1 MTCLSTDRPGLPS
14 ARALPPRRGAVP
26 SRARGGGAWRGLV
39 GLCWLLIVLI
49 APVRAQ
55 PLELATLDV
64 LQAEEGV
71 QVNFAVT
78 FELPRQVE
86 DALLKGVPLNFV
98 AEAEVFRERWY
109 WKDRRVASAVR
120 VWRLAYQPLTRQYRV
135 SFGGLNQNFGQLA
148 DAMAAVQRVVRWKI
162 AETAQIEPDGSH
174 YMRFSYKLD
183 TSLLPRPMQI
193 GIDGQPEWNLRVQ
206 ATQPF
211 P

>member
-1 MTCLSTDRPGLPS
+1 VTCLSTNRPGPSS
-14 ARALPPRRGAVP
+14 ARALPPQRGV
-26 SRARGGGAWRGLV
+26 WRWLV
-39 GLCWLLIVLI
+39 GLCWLLAVVVT
-49 APVRAQ
+49 PVRAQ
-55 PLELATLDV
+55 PLELSALDV
-64 LQAEEGV
+64 VQTEEGV
-71 QVNFAVT
+71 QVNFAVK
-78 FELPRQVE
+78 FELPRPVE

-109 WKDRRVASAVR
+109 WKDQRVASAVR

-135 SFGGLNQNFGQLA
+135 SFGGLNQNFEQLG

-162 AETAQIEPDGSH
+162 AETAQVVPNASH
-174 YMRFSYKLD
+174 YLRFGYKLD

-206 ATQPF
+206 AIQAF